1 MGVRQKKE
9 KKESKQEGKQTKNLE
24 RTLEPIKAL
33 FSKVNIRSKC
43 VKVLGIWSDL

>member
-1 MGVRQKKE
+1 MRQKKK
-9 KKESKQEGKQTKNLE
+9 KKESKKEGKQTKNLE
-24 RTLEPIKAL
+24 GTLEPIKAL